1 MLFVQAQKAT
11 NVLRVETVTRAD
23 DPCAQKQELLGTQR
37 IDEYLESQENGNL
50 SPRVHCD
57 DRSMSVHSW
66 VRGDKDTE
74 VTNDTWHA
82 SKNVAKEMCMY
93 RTKAPRGKNLA
104 PPTVRQSGQQQDAY
118 VLGHE
123 KLSAK
128 CGPT

>member
-23 DPCAQKQELLGTQR
+23 DPYAQKQELLGTQR

-50 SPRVHCD
+50 SPSVHCD

-74 VTNDTWHA
+74 VTNDTWQA
-82 SKNVAKEMCMY
+82 SKNVAKEIKCVC
-93 RTKAPRGKNLA
+93 TGPKHLEGNPWHPQLSDKAGSICRL
-104 PPTVRQSGQQQDAY
+104 
-118 VLGHE
+118 LGHE
-123 KLSAK
+123 
-128 CGPT
+128 